1 MLHDDVPDHR
11 SSRPSIPSSP
21 PDSIPFVLVRV
32 EIPGR
37 ESTRSKEFVS
47 KDRRDDPEEDFIGEN
62 RENRY
67 RFHFRVFPMF
77 FLRSQL
83 ALRLLACASFS
94 SSFLADV
101 ITIGDVRLSSHGASI
116 QTIDRLTDN
125 ALSTT
130 GNFIRRFVESDI
142 ERTKRFCFPRERE
155 RERGAGASSKQ
166 KITSGKREDEGFMT
180 KKTFRGR
187 CRDTVPS
194 RSMSRIALSYRWRVR
209 SMIRRW
215 ARWKRKKRSLSR

>member
-130 GNFIRRFVESDI
+130 GNYIRRFVESDI
-142 ERTKRFCFPRERE
+142 ERMKRFCFPRERE
-155 RERGAGASSKQ
+155 RER
-166 KITSGKREDEGFMT
+166 E
-180 KKTFRGR
+180 
-187 CRDTVPS
+187 
-194 RSMSRIALSYRWRVR
+194 ALA
-209 SMIRRW
+209 RR
-215 ARWKRKKRSLSR
+215 ANRR

>member
-32 EIPGR
+32 EIPGG

-125 ALSTT
+125 ALWTT
-130 GNFIRRFVESDI
+130 GNYIRRFVESDI
-142 ERTKRFCFPRERE
+142 ERTKRFCFPREKERE
-155 RERGAGASSKQ
+155 RER
-166 KITSGKREDEGFMT
+166 
-180 KKTFRGR
+180 
-187 CRDTVPS
+187 
-194 RSMSRIALSYRWRVR
+194 RWRVEQTEDNER
-209 SMIRRW
+209 EKGRR
-215 ARWKRKKRSLSR
+215 RLHD